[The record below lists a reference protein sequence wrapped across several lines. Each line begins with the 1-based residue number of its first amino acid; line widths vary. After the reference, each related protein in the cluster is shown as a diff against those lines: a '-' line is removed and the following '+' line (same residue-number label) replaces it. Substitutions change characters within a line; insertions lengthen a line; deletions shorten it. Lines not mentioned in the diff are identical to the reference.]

1 MCKSPSHPS
10 QNVASGRIRML
21 NADVIDLYIR
31 CREYEDAKM
40 QNAPDYAPGTLDEL
54 RPSNISSTGSGRA
67 QNASRRDFEGSRGC
81 KFSSLLRDRC

>member
-1 MCKSPSHPS
+1 
-10 QNVASGRIRML
+10 ML

-67 QNASRRDFEGSRGC
+67 QNASRRQKDSQKTGAGS
-81 KFSSLLRDRC
+81 